1 MRMILKK
8 ESVREALVGYSFMLP
23 TMIVL
28 GTFVILPIAYAV
40 FLAFH
45 KVQILGKLNYRFIGL
60 KSFLR
65 MAEDERVGIS
75 LKNTAEYVAIVVP
88 I

>member
-1 MRMILKK
+1 MILKK

-40 FLAFH
+40 FLAFY
-45 KVQILGKLNYRFIGL
+45 KVQILGELNYRFIGL

-75 LKNTAEYVAIVVP
+75 LKNMAEYVAIVVP

>member
-1 MRMILKK
+1 
-8 ESVREALVGYSFMLP
+8 
-23 TMIVL
+23 
-28 GTFVILPIAYAV
+28 
-40 FLAFH
+40 
-45 KVQILGKLNYRFIGL
+45 VQILGELNYRFIGL